1 MLTLILKFL
10 FAGIFISLGYATYK
24 LAKKPIERQNVPESV
39 FERVVNWRME
49 IQQMDDFIE
58 KCQQLDEW
66 RTFIREIPEKPRK
79 GFTLVKKTPE

>member
-10 FAGIFISLGYATYK
+10 CAAIFISLGYATYR
-24 LAKKPIERQNVPESV
+24 LASKPIVRQKVPESV

-58 KCQQLDEW
+58 KCEQLDEW
-66 RTFIREIPEKPRK
+66 RTFIRDIPEKPRK
-79 GFTLVKKTPE
+79 GFTIVDK